1 MGLFLKYR
9 AQGLP
14 EIVIR
19 RPSLPGLSLAR
30 SPKQP
35 GLIVTEALPHLSA
48 ASALENDNY
57 HAGPEHLAAM
67 FSVSDESEGSSSP
80 GSGAS
85 PRQQGEQGE
94 SERGRLGQVV
104 DRLRSGLHTTSG
116 FQRF

>member
-1 MGLFLKYR
+1 MLGLFLKYR

-35 GLIVTEALPHLSA
+35 GLVVSEALPQLSA

-57 HAGPEHLAAM
+57 HAGPEHLANM
-67 FSVSDESEGSSSP
+67 FSVSDDSEGSCSP

-85 PRQQGEQGE
+85 PREQE
-94 SERGRLGQVV
+94 ERGRLAQVV
-104 DRLRSGLHTTSG
+104 DRVRSGLHSTSG

>member
-35 GLIVTEALPHLSA
+35 GLIVSETLPHLST

-57 HAGPEHLAAM
+57 HAGPEQLAAM
-67 FSVSDESEGSSSP
+67 FSVSDDSEGSSSP

-85 PRQQGEQGE
+85 PREQGE
-94 SERGRLGQVV
+94 TERGRLAQVV